1 MNELQSKDISWAE
14 RSLKAILNLE
24 SLLKDTEDAL
34 EEENVKN
41 LANDSVQAN
50 KNSIYQSL
58 EEV

>member
-1 MNELQSKDISWAE
+1 MNEIQSKDISWAE